1 MCGVRDAFLHESGGA
16 VLLQQNEF
24 VETNSETCM
33 EVSYTDCAAHM
44 TSLCVLGP
52 SYFKHV

>member
-16 VLLQQNEF
+16 VLLQQKEF

-52 SYFKHV
+52 SCFKHV